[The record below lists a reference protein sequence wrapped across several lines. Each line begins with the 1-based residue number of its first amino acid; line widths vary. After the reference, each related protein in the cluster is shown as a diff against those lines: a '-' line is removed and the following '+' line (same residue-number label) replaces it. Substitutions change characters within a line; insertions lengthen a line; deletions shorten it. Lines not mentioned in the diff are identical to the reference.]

1 MVASSY
7 MKRLSSA
14 PMSWA
19 RADGGGAA
27 AKRTAPSRIATAA
40 FARPRIRSVVSRSL
54 MASHPQK
61 SAGTMSTNRIFMIVM
76 PGKIMA

>member
-14 PMSWA
+14 PVSWA
-19 RADGGGAA
+19 RADGGAA
-27 AKRTAPSRIATAA
+27 AKRTAPSRSATAA

-61 SAGTMSTNRIFMIVM
+61 RAGTMSTNRIFTIVM